1 MGVVRGSPP
10 RPALRTPWAPRAV
23 LQDLVDRCRQ
33 SVQEH
38 CTFSHQL
45 LELRQ
50 WIVVTTQKLEA
61 HRGEAGPGD
70 AESQEAEFEVRRWF
84 PHPLPKEA
92 ALTGQRFHTKEQ
104 KPPSTLTMC
113 VSVCPC
119 VL

>member
-1 MGVVRGSPP
+1 MEVVRGSPP
-10 RPALRTPWAPRAV
+10 WTALKAPWAPRAT

-33 SVQEH
+33 SVEEH

-50 WIVVTTQKLEA
+50 WIAVTTQKLEA

-92 ALTGQRFHTKEQ
+92 ALTGPRSHTEEQ
-104 KPPSTLTMC
+104 KPPSTFTVY
-113 VSVCPC
+113 VSVCLC